1 MGRLKGQFQVLLG
14 QTIASLARVA
24 LAQDNDT
31 SLLMDTL
38 LFTLADS
45 RNFELLVDQNTV
57 QFEELSATNGLF
69 VGFELEPSE
78 QLVVCPSEEIA
89 VMQQTVASLT
99 EIWAG
104 KGETE
109 FLVAVSFWDRD
120 KHHIISV
127 CTEGDEAELM
137 KLEELRQRI
146 DDMIFSYGTLSH
158 QLYTS
163 ARVDTG
169 AAASLAAS

>member
-1 MGRLKGQFQVLLG
+1 MGKLKGQFQALLG
-14 QTIASLARVA
+14 QTIASVARVA

-31 SLLMDTL
+31 SPLMDTL
-38 LFTLADS
+38 LFTLTDS
-45 RNFELLVDQNTV
+45 RNFELLVEQDTV
-57 QFEELSATNGLF
+57 KFEELSTTNGLF
-69 VGFELEPSE
+69 AGFELEPRE
-78 QLVVCPSEEIA
+78 KLAILPSEEIA
-89 VMQQTVASLT
+89 GIPQKVASLT

-109 FLVAVSFWDRD
+109 FLVAVSFWNRD
-120 KHHIISV
+120 KQHIVSV

-137 KLEELRQRI
+137 NLEELRQRI

-163 ARVDTG
+163 AREDTR
-169 AAASLAAS
+169 SPVTLAAS